1 MSGGIEVM
9 QLIGWP
15 LLWIGTLFGA
25 MIFGYIHGREHVQSE
40 WDAEKAAIVTAQR
53 EKEAL
58 LQANM
63 DKLREDKR
71 RETAKLRRTVAA
83 LTDSLRDRPDRPASG
98 ASATVGDGA
107 SGCTGAE
114 LYKPDGTFLVGESAR
129 ADQIRLALKACQDA
143 YQAASGQ

>member
-1 MSGGIEVM
+1 M
-9 QLIGWP
+9 GWIYSF
-15 LLWIGTLFGA
+15 LAAVLVTAVYGT
-25 MIFGYIHGREHVQSE
+25 GYEYGRLDVQHK
-40 WDAEKAAIVTAQR
+40 WDTEKASLVTAQR

-58 LQANM
+58 LQASM
-63 DKLREDKR
+63 DKLRTEKN
-71 RETAKLRRTVAA
+71 RETAKLQRTVAA
-83 LTDSLRDRPDRPASG
+83 LTDSLRDRPERPASG

-129 ADQIRLALKACQDA
+129 ADQIRLALITCQDA